1 VKKPRAP
8 RRPNAKQSNNR
19 PTQIFLFDLSKDLG
33 EQNNLA
39 EAKSDVVKELRARM
53 EALDAEITK
62 NARQPWLKN

>member
-1 VKKPRAP
+1 
-8 RRPNAKQSNNR
+8 
-19 PTQIFLFDLSKDLG
+19 LFDLSKDLG